1 MIERANLCDPCFVQ
15 KAEAGKEEEIRPCI
29 GCLRCLNGIMFGK
42 RIACTVNPSLEPE
55 NEDTVAL
62 ALEKKRILVIGG
74 GPAVMEAAYIAAKRG
89 HHVVLCEKEE
99 EPGGLLRIAA
109 VPIAKQD
116 LTKVV
121 KYMMGKLRAYGVEI
135 RGNCQVTLAPLV
147 DDTSFYLLLF
157 LVFIV
162 WS

>member
-1 MIERANLCDPCFVQ
+1 
-15 KAEAGKEEEIRPCI
+15 
-29 GCLRCLNGIMFGK
+29 
-42 RIACTVNPSLEPE
+42 
-55 NEDTVAL
+55 
-62 ALEKKRILVIGG
+62 
-74 GPAVMEAAYIAAKRG
+74 MEAAYIAAKRG

-135 RGNCQVTLAPLV
+135 RGTLAPLV

>member
-1 MIERANLCDPCFVQ
+1 
-15 KAEAGKEEEIRPCI
+15 
-29 GCLRCLNGIMFGK
+29 
-42 RIACTVNPSLEPE
+42 
-55 NEDTVAL
+55 
-62 ALEKKRILVIGG
+62 
-74 GPAVMEAAYIAAKRG
+74 MEAAYIAAKRG

-147 DDTSFYLLLF
+147 DDISFYLLLF

>member
-1 MIERANLCDPCFVQ
+1 MIERANLFDPCFVQ
-15 KAEAGKEEEIRPCI
+15 KAEAGKEEEIRLCI

-62 ALEKKRILVIGG
+62 GSGK
-74 GPAVMEAAYIAAKRG
+74 EADSCNRRRACRYGSCLYCGKRG

-147 DDTSFYLLLF
+147 DDTGFYLLLF